1 MHQNFVIRERRKP
14 KVKNKVSK
22 LIFLAFLLS
31 LVALPITLWL
41 LEGKLFTP
49 SVGYILGAKE
59 YVIYDTYTLSF
70 DESVPEEY
78 IQKVSENLS
87 KLEFN
92 GKKRFELKEK
102 NAQIQISRVETEKS
116 KQIFSKDL
124 IPVGHAYSLSNTI
137 GMENLSDYNFFSTDE
152 VYKGLIEE
160 DYGIK
165 VSILNSDEKL
175 MEKLAEDD
183 SNIGLVEFKDLSLE
197 VKILKVD
204 GNYYLE
210 DPTASLSIDFYA
222 KLGKKVDDFVISIL
236 SKNTGLGRGTWDEN
250 KLLKINMGGV
260 VALSRGIA
268 IKMDNLGEYGYPAK
282 EIGPFLADADLTH
295 VSNESSFV
303 PGCKSYSG
311 IRFCSRPEYIE
322 TLQKS
327 GVDIVELTGN
337 HNNDFGSEYNAQS
350 IEKYKSLGMRYFG
363 GGLNREDAS
372 KILYEQI
379 KGSTVAFVGYNYYDT
394 IYESLALA
402 GEQRAGSN
410 SYSKEKLMRDIQEAK
425 EKADTVIVTFQFQE
439 CWSYPDTDVIYPICY
454 KPLSSPD
461 QKAVFR
467 MAVDFGADIVVGT
480 QAHQPQTYELYKEG
494 VIFYGLGNLFFDQ
507 NIWIGTRQGLV
518 ISHYIYEGK
527 HIQSQVTPIYM
538 GKDDLLPRLATQE
551 QGDLLLKLLRE
562 ARD

>member
-1 MHQNFVIRERRKP
+1 MHQNIVIRERKQP
-14 KVKNKVSK
+14 KVRSKMSK
-22 LIFLAFLLS
+22 LIFLAFLLF
-31 LVALPITLWL
+31 LLALPITLWFI
-41 LEGKLFTP
+41 EGPIFI
-49 SVGYILGAKE
+49 SSIGYVLGVKE

-70 DESVPEEY
+70 DESVPKEY
-78 IQKVSENLS
+78 VKKVTENLE

-92 GKKRFELKEK
+92 GRKRFEVRDGK
-102 NAQIQISRVETEKS
+102 AQIQISRVETEKA

-124 IPVGHAYSLSNTI
+124 IPVGHAYSLLNDVGTK
-137 GMENLSDYNFFSTDE
+137 NLSKYSFFSLDE
-152 VYKGLIEE
+152 IYKELIEE

-165 VSILNSDEKL
+165 VSILSSYEKL
-175 MEKLAEDD
+175 LEKLAEDD
-183 SNIGLVEFKDLSLE
+183 SNIGLVEFKDLNPK
-197 VKILKVD
+197 VKILEVD
-204 GNYYLE
+204 GNYYLK

-222 KLGKKVDDFVISIL
+222 KLDKKVDDFVISIL
-236 SKNTGLGRGTWDEN
+236 SKNTGLGRESWEEN
-250 KLLKINMGGV
+250 RLLKINMSGV

-268 IKMDNLGEYGYPAK
+268 QKMDNLGDYAYPAK
-282 EIGPFLADADLTH
+282 EIGTFLADADLTH
-295 VSNESSFV
+295 VSNEASFV
-303 PGCKSYSG
+303 PGCKSSSG
-311 IRFCSRPEYIE
+311 MSFCSKPEYIE
-322 TLQKS
+322 TLEKS